1 MGSPTSARTRSRS
14 RTATCSGVPAMWRR
28 PPTSRNASSI
38 ESPSTSGVVSRKIA
52 NTSLL
57 ACEYAS
63 IRGGTTTA
71 SGHSS
76 SACRPP
82 IAVFTPRAFAS

>member
-1 MGSPTSARTRSRS
+1 ME
-14 RTATCSGVPAMWRR
+14 
-28 PPTSRNASSI
+28 I
-38 ESPSTSGVVSRKIA
+38 PSTSGVVSRKIA

-76 SACRPP
+76 SAFRPP

>member
-1 MGSPTSARTRSRS
+1 ME
-14 RTATCSGVPAMWRR
+14 
-28 PPTSRNASSI
+28 I
-38 ESPSTSGVVSRKIA
+38 PSTSGVVSRKIA

-71 SGHSS
+71 SGHRSV
-76 SACRPP
+76 RLPP
-82 IAVFTPRAFAS
+82 AHRGAHPAAFAS